1 MQYLCSEWYETRRY
15 RRSNLE
21 ISGGLVHEMGP
32 TIVPLKKLD
41 GIEPCPDV
49 KVGLSEIRFWG
60 VLYAALTESTGYRY
74 TYVFKDERL

>member
-1 MQYLCSEWYETRRY
+1 
-15 RRSNLE
+15 
-21 ISGGLVHEMGP
+21 MGP